1 MKEMK
6 RGFHKAPADIREEM
20 NKLLKKDILP
30 KTEIKRKTEIINKP
44 RNLSNAMHNLKR
56 GIK

>member
-6 RGFHKAPADIREEM
+6 RGFHKTPADIREEFTK
-20 NKLLKKDILP
+20 NLKKDIV
-30 KTEIKRKTEIINKP
+30 KKQEIKRKTEIINP
-44 RNLSNAMHNLKR
+44 NRLSSAVHNLKR